1 MGHDMPAISNHQLR
15 LTARPTGAAGPEHLE
30 ATEEPARSPEDGEVL
45 LEALYV
51 SIDPAMRVWMNED
64 PGYVPPIE
72 LGEVMRG
79 GGVGRVLES
88 GSAEFEVGDVVSARA
103 GWQSHPTVSVDGLA
117 KLDLGLGG
125 IEDWIGPIG
134 TTGLTAYFGIREV
147 GAIKPGETVLVS
159 GAAGA
164 VGQMVGQIAKI
175 EGCTVVGIAGGPEK
189 CARLTDELS
198 FDAAIDY
205 KATDNLEA
213 AIAEA
218 CPDGVDVFFDN
229 VGGETLDAALANLR
243 MRGRAVICGR
253 ISQTAADELYGVKN
267 LGLLIGKRARVE
279 GFIVSDHAD
288 EFPEARRWISQRLRE
303 GELKQTLHVV
313 EGLNRAPE
321 ALAMLFEGK
330 NTGKLVVRVGPT
342 S

>member
-1 MGHDMPAISNHQLR
+1 MPDTTNHQLR
-15 LTARPTGAAGPEHLE
+15 LVARPTGAPGAEHFE
-30 ATEEPARSPEDGEVL
+30 ATEEPARDPEDGELL
-45 LEALYV
+45 LEMLYA

-64 PGYVPPIE
+64 PGYVPPID
-72 LGEVMRG
+72 LGTVMRG
-79 GGVGRVLES
+79 GGIGRVLAS
-88 GSAEFEVGDVVSARA
+88 RAEGFEPGDVVSARP
-103 GWQSHPTVSVDGLA
+103 GWQSHPTLPANEVA
-117 KLDLGLGG
+117 KLDLSLGTV
-125 IEDWIGPIG
+125 EDWAGPIG

-175 EGCTVVGIAGGPEK
+175 EGCTVVGIAGGSEK
-189 CARLTDELS
+189 CARLTDDLN

-205 KATDNLEA
+205 KATDDLEG

-243 MRGRAVICGR
+243 MKGRAVICGR
-253 ISQTAADELYGVKN
+253 ISQTAAEELYGIKN
-267 LGLLIGKRARVE
+267 LGLLIGRRARVE
-279 GFIVSDHAD
+279 GFIVSDYAD
-288 EFPEARRWISQRLRE
+288 DFAEARRWISQRLRE

-313 EGLNRAPE
+313 EGLEHAPE

-330 NTGKLVVRVGPT
+330 NTGKLVVKVA
-342 S
+342 SDA